1 MNGSYDKCAGCAEGV
16 IDMSMWLHMMMLI
29 KSPAVARPCN
39 AFYGLVVLMKYESTT
54 PSLFTLT
61 TSDLPCPTLNAVA

>member
-1 MNGSYDKCAGCAEGV
+1 MNGAYDKRAGCAEGI
-16 IDMSMWLHMMMLI
+16 IDMSMWLHMMMTI
-29 KSPAVARPCN
+29 KGPAVARPSYT
-39 AFYGLVVLMKYESTT
+39 FYGFVLLTIYESTT

>member
-1 MNGSYDKCAGCAEGV
+1 MSESYVGCAGCAEGI
-16 IDMSMWLHMMMLI
+16 IDMGMCFHMMMLTI
-29 KSPAVARPCN
+29 SPARARLHVAC
-39 AFYGLVVLMKYESTT
+39 YGLEVLTMYESTT